1 MVNSLTAAS
10 PTYWAKNAEKKF
22 YKTTF
27 FQAIAN
33 FSEEANVTDDGR
45 IIDRPYRSS
54 VIAENYTKGTALTA
68 QDLTYTEDLLTIDQQ
83 YSLLMYVDKI
93 DKIQNKYNTVRLW
106 SEEAGRRL
114 GVKADSKVLYEVY
127 NASSDIDASDLGG
140 TAAEGIT
147 TSASNV
153 YQIFGEINEQLDVL
167 NVPQEERYLVISP
180 MFKNKLWQ
188 YIQGKES
195 MLGDRTGETGNIG
208 TFAGL
213 KLYLSTNLPNA
224 ARWTPADNPTTAATI
239 TIEAI
244 TFTFVDSIGTTAGN
258 ILQTTDLATTLDQTV
273 AFINGGGLETATDCT
288 AATCQSLSTANQRI
302 VQNWVAYDGTTYL
315 EVRVK
320 GSASNALTL
329 TSSESSDTWD
339 TKYQNHAM
347 LAGRKGAID
356 VAIQTK
362 GEMGIIDVEMASTV
376 SAGKLGTNVMPLLLM
391 GVKTFYTG
399 LDELVKVLVRADS

>member
-1 MVNSLTAAS
+1 M
-10 PTYWAKNAEKKF
+10 
-22 YKTTF
+22 
-27 FQAIAN
+27 
-33 FSEEANVTDDGR
+33 
-45 IIDRPYRSS
+45 
-54 VIAENYTKGTALTA
+54 
-68 QDLTYTEDLLTIDQQ
+68 
-83 YSLLMYVDKI
+83 
-93 DKIQNKYNTVRLW
+93 W

-114 GVKADSKVLYEVY
+114 AVKADSKVLYEVY

-140 TAAEGIT
+140 TAAEGI
-147 TSASNV
+147 SASINNV

-167 NVPQEERYLVISP
+167 NVPQEERFFVISP

-195 MLGDRTGETGNIG
+195 LLGDRTGETGNIG
-208 TFAGL
+208 RFAGL
-213 KLYLSTNLPNA
+213 DLYLSTNLPNA
-224 ARWTPADNPTTAATI
+224 ARWTPADNPANAATI

-244 TFTFVDSIGTTAGN
+244 TFTFVDTISTEAGN
-258 ILQTTDLATTLDQTV
+258 ILQTTDLATTLDQIV

-302 VQNWVAYDGTTYL
+302 VQNWAAYDGTTYL

-320 GSASNALTL
+320 GSTSNALTL
-329 TSSESSDTWD
+329 TSSEAADTWD

-347 LAGRKGAID
+347 LAGKKKAID

-362 GEMGIIDVEMASTV
+362 GEMGIIDTAMASTV
-376 SAGKLGTNVMPLLLM
+376 SAGKRGTNVMPLLLM